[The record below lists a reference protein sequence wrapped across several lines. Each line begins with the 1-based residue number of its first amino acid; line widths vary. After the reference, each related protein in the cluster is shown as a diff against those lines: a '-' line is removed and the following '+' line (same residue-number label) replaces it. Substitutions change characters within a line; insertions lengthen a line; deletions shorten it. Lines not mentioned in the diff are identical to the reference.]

1 MDKQSVRWLSNV
13 PYVGK
18 NADQELA
25 NTIAAT
31 PYFITLSAKE
41 KQRLDYEMN
50 IIKETATAKVF
61 LFGRELLNN
70 GSLGTTLQ
78 NEYKLLYNEQFIL
91 LCSRFLGLDYET
103 AELYQRRIKNKEHEN
118 LLEMENL
125 INKRY
130 PGEGEKLFQ
139 YLKQAGCRMVSKSH
153 LVARLYSDIEW
164 LNE

>member
-1 MDKQSVRWLSNV
+1 MWGKKILV
-13 PYVGK
+13 PEFTEIEEV
-18 NADQELA
+18 AE
-25 NTIAAT
+25 
-31 PYFITLSAKE
+31 
-41 KQRLDYEMN
+41 
-50 IIKETATAKVF
+50 F
-61 LFGRELLNN
+61 LKD
-70 GSLGTTLQ
+70 T
-78 NEYKLLYNEQFIL
+78 EYKLLYNEQFIL
-91 LCSRFLGLDYET
+91 LCNRLLDLDYET

-164 LNE
+164 LDE